1 MNDEPLNKA
10 CFARLPKLLSGC
22 LCLAATAWFTA
33 FAAPGAGRDVP
44 AGVARGD
51 AAPWTAPTTAE
62 VREEA
67 MHWLKTRGADEASRR
82 RAAQAWAAI
91 SEEATPAD
99 RFEALVRTFAL
110 GDSRAEQLVRFC
122 EMPRRGTELPEVT
135 WLAEPDTPPLV
146 SANLRLL
153 VGRWLVRE
161 SLFDETIELLA
172 GVKPEEVVDPA
183 SLLFQ
188 RAVAHHA
195 LLHKDEGLDAIDRL
209 LKGRSHAPRRYVAL
223 AGLMR
228 EDLEGL
234 EEETLDHIARR
245 MRDIERRLDLG
256 RAGEKVR
263 GIEDGVI
270 ESLDKMIEELEKQ
283 QQECGGGAAD
293 NLQPSNPAQDSM
305 PMGGLGQGQV
315 TRKKVG
321 DKSGWGNLP
330 PKQREE
336 ALQEIGRQFP
346 SHYRDVIE
354 QYFRRMA
361 GEEPAK
367 E

>member
-1 MNDEPLNKA
+1 MNDERLNKT
-10 CFARLPKLLSGC
+10 FAERLKWLLSPF
-22 LCLAATAWFTA
+22 LCAIATAWFMA
-33 FAAPGAGRDVP
+33 DAALGAGVDAP
-44 AGVARGD
+44 AGAARGD
-51 AAPWTAPTTAE
+51 TTSWTAPTTAE
-62 VREEA
+62 VRAEA
-67 MHWLKTRGADEASRR
+67 MHWLETRGADEASRQ
-82 RAAQAWAAI
+82 RAEQVWAAV
-91 SEEATPAD
+91 SEQSPAAD
-99 RFEALVRTFAL
+99 RFDALVRTFAL
-110 GDSRAEQLVRFC
+110 GNPRAEQLVRFC
-122 EMPRRGTELPEVT
+122 EAPRRGTELPEIT
-135 WLAEPDTPPLV
+135 WLAEPETPRLV

-161 SLFDETIELLA
+161 SLFDETLDVLA
-172 GVKPEEVVDPA
+172 DVKPDDVVDPA
-183 SLLFQ
+183 SLFFQ
-188 RAVAHHA
+188 RAVAHHS
-195 LLHKDEGLDAIDRL
+195 LLHKDEGLDAVDRL
-209 LKGRSHAPRRYVAL
+209 LKGRTQAPRRYVAL

-228 EDLEGL
+228 DDLEGL

-263 GIEDGVI
+263 RIEDGVI

-283 QQECGGGAAD
+283 QQESGGGVAD
-293 NLQPSNPAQDSM
+293 NLQPMNPAQDSM

-361 GEEPAK
+361 GEEPTK